1 MTCKNCEGTLRTD
14 FLYCP
19 GCGAKAQVKRIDFSS
34 LFTDIYERFF
44 NLENSFFRTF
54 KALTFKPEAVID
66 GYMEGLRRRFMN
78 PISYLGVSLALSG
91 LIYFIM
97 KVYALERIDLDMMGT
112 GATAATRKVFD
123 TILEYNSFFFLLYIP
138 VIALAAILSFNQRG
152 YNLPEH
158 LVSATYSLA
167 HYSLLSFPF
176 SVAILLLDP
185 RNYMG
190 YSMGMLVFMF
200 LYSLYAL
207 LRVHRYGR
215 GIAVVRSIVFLAL
228 LFIGYM
234 GLSITINVVL
244 VLLGVVSF
252 EDFLPAG

>member
-1 MTCKNCEGTLRTD
+1 MTCKNCESTLRTD
-14 FLYCP
+14 FLFCP
-19 GCGAKAQVKRIDFSS
+19 GCGAKAQVKRIDFKS

-54 KALTFKPEAVID
+54 KAMIFKPESVIG

-97 KVYALERIDLDMMGT
+97 KVYALERIDLDMAGT
-112 GATAATRKVFD
+112 GTTAATRKVFD
-123 TILEYNSFFFLLYIP
+123 AILEYNSFLFLLYIP
-138 VIALAAILSFNQRG
+138 VIALPAILSFNQRG

-167 HYSLLSFPF
+167 QYSLLTFPF
-176 SVAILLLDP
+176 SAAVLLLDP
-185 RNYMG
+185 ANFMG

-200 LYSLYAL
+200 LYSLYVL
-207 LRVHRYGR
+207 LRLHRYAAGM
-215 GIAVVRSIVFLAL
+215 AAVRSFVFLAL
-228 LFIGYM
+228 LFIGYI

-252 EDFLPAG
+252 EDFLPAA